1 MVKRLNYIDYCKAF
15 AITLVIT
22 GHICLFSINNGSVD
36 DADNM
41 RVYQWLTNFQ
51 MPLFFFLSGIVIKF
65 RTNKIKDLFSL
76 VYKKVRQLIV
86 PFLFFGL
93 LYTFYIGLNMNN
105 FFESVMKQGY
115 WYLLVLFELYVI
127 YYFFTLIPISVGG
140 KFMHGLFELSLIFII
155 YVALRIL
162 TNDVDLNTP
171 NVYNYLSIIQLKR
184 YLPYFFAA
192 ILIKKYDLSCIFTS
206 KYIILISFFTVMI
219 VECTTTLGYSIPAK
233 GYWLPWVYIIAIVSF
248 LKRIEN
254 RKNRINTY
262 LLFIGRNTLIIYVL
276 HFFIVHI
283 IRLPF
288 MRFLFQNANSL
299 LFEFLTLLPLTQ
311 IIAVLCILLGRLL
324 TNNDKISYLLFYK
337 CHERNN

>member
-140 KFMHGLFELSLIFII
+140 QI
-155 YVALRIL
+155 YA
-162 TNDVDLNTP
+162 
-171 NVYNYLSIIQLKR
+171 
-184 YLPYFFAA
+184 
-192 ILIKKYDLSCIFTS
+192 
-206 KYIILISFFTVMI
+206 
-219 VECTTTLGYSIPAK
+219 
-233 GYWLPWVYIIAIVSF
+233 WVI
-248 LKRIEN
+248 
-254 RKNRINTY
+254 
-262 LLFIGRNTLIIYVL
+262 
-276 HFFIVHI
+276 
-283 IRLPF
+283 
-288 MRFLFQNANSL
+288 
-299 LFEFLTLLPLTQ
+299 
-311 IIAVLCILLGRLL
+311 
-324 TNNDKISYLLFYK
+324 
-337 CHERNN
+337 

>member
-65 RTNKIKDLFSL
+65 RTNKLKDLFSL

-93 LYTFYIGLNMNN
+93 LYTFSIGLNMNN

-140 KFMHGLFELSLIFII
+140 QI
-155 YVALRIL
+155 YA
-162 TNDVDLNTP
+162 
-171 NVYNYLSIIQLKR
+171 
-184 YLPYFFAA
+184 
-192 ILIKKYDLSCIFTS
+192 
-206 KYIILISFFTVMI
+206 
-219 VECTTTLGYSIPAK
+219 
-233 GYWLPWVYIIAIVSF
+233 WVI
-248 LKRIEN
+248 
-254 RKNRINTY
+254 
-262 LLFIGRNTLIIYVL
+262 
-276 HFFIVHI
+276 
-283 IRLPF
+283 
-288 MRFLFQNANSL
+288 
-299 LFEFLTLLPLTQ
+299 
-311 IIAVLCILLGRLL
+311 
-324 TNNDKISYLLFYK
+324 
-337 CHERNN
+337 